1 MTFPNNPLEVR
12 LGEARTNDEPL
23 GPWLRE
29 LQQATVFAPLR
40 VTGES
45 SSLGVV
51 EVDGQQ
57 LALVFT
63 SEEMLRS
70 VTDVPFIAPPFAG
83 LVDMLPPGFGVLVNP
98 QSDVSITIAPADLEA
113 GRAGGDPLVVD
124 ASRLFIGEPAEEP
137 VDVLAALS
145 RTAHGIAAVRE
156 LRRAWVSVDGAEPGL
171 MVGVDLDPDNEDV
184 RLVVTSA
191 LRDGLPADAVVE
203 LQFANDRGP
212 VIDWMWA
219 NAEPF
224 HAKS

>member
-12 LGEARTNDEPL
+12 LAAARTNGEPL

-29 LQQATVFAPLR
+29 LRRATVFAPLR
-40 VTGES
+40 VNGETQT
-45 SSLGVV
+45 LGVV

-63 SEEMLRS
+63 SAEMLRA
-70 VTDVPFIAPPFAG
+70 VTDVPYITPPFAG
-83 LVDMLPPGFGVLVNP
+83 LVDMLPATVGVLVNA
-98 QSDVSITIAPADLEA
+98 QSDVSVTILAPELRAA
-113 GRAGGDPLVVD
+113 GTSDRPLVVD

-156 LRRAWVSVDGAEPGL
+156 LRRAWVSIDGAEPGL
-171 MVGVDLDPDNEDV
+171 VVGVDLDPDNDDV
-184 RLVVTSA
+184 RAVVTAA

-203 LQFANDRGP
+203 MLFANDRSP
-212 VIDWMWA
+212 VIDWMWS
-219 NAEPF
+219 NTEPF
-224 HAKS
+224 HVKG